1 MANMIEKAA
10 LMQRTLDT
18 AMIQGAATGFMEQNV
33 GSLIYTGGS
42 EVKLPKID
50 MDGLADYDRQNGYA
64 EGDVT
69 LAYQTMEMTQDR
81 GRGFTVDAM
90 DADESGALDLMSRL
104 AGEFQRTKVIPE
116 VDAYRISRIVAMCAA
131 DKREVY
137 TPSAETIYSKLL
149 EDIGAVRDETGGEEP
164 VVVLMSTP
172 VSTMLG
178 QSPEIAHRLDM
189 VDFARGDV
197 VTRVKSIDGVPLLT
211 VPSARMYSRI
221 TLTADGKGGYAA
233 ASGAAAVNYIVLAQR
248 APIAVS
254 RTDTLR
260 LFTPQQW
267 QKAHAWHMDYRK
279 FHDLWVAENK
289 RGAIRVSLAAADAS
303 LA

>member
-1 MANMIEKAA
+1 MANMMEKAA

-18 AMIQGAATGFMEQNV
+18 AMIQGAATGFMEQNA
-33 GSLIYTGGS
+33 GSLIYAGGS

-64 EGDVT
+64 EGDVI
-69 LAYQTMEMTQDR
+69 LAYQTMVMTQDR

-116 VDAYRISRIVAMCAA
+116 VDAYRISKIVELCEA

-137 TPSAETIYSKLL
+137 SADAATIYNKLL
-149 EDIGAVRDETGGEEP
+149 GDIGAVRDETGGEEP
-164 VVVLMSTP
+164 IVVLMSTP

-178 QSPEIAHRLDM
+178 QSTEIAHRLDM
-189 VDFARGDV
+189 MDFARGDV
-197 VTRVKSIDGVPLLT
+197 VTKVKSLDGVPLLT
-211 VPSARMYSRI
+211 VPSARMNSRI
-221 TLTADGKGGYAA
+221 ALTADGKGGFAPA
-233 ASGAAAVNYIVLAQR
+233 DGAAAINYIVLAQR

-260 LFTPQQW
+260 LFTPQEW

-279 FHDLWVAENK
+279 FHDLWIPESK
-289 RGAIRVSLAAADAS
+289 RGAIRVSLAAADAA